1 MKRLLL
7 LLLILATHPAL
18 AEPKWHAEL
27 IGFTDNGLKQV
38 GMSWTTYAAPPAPLP
53 PIEGSGWMSL
63 WPFSRSSVV
72 YEASMSFLESQ
83 GDCKVFS
90 SVEQTGPT
98 LDFDGDWLEGWTPVG
113 THLRASAISL
123 GSPRL
128 QINLDLTSSFSGGQ
142 GRFRTSYESRTA
154 DYMGIE
160 CLDATRQ
167 PIAREGFPHTRVYL
181 RVDLDEDDE

>member
-7 LLLILATHPAL
+7 LIILATHPVL

-53 PIEGSGWMSL
+53 SFEGSGWMSL
-63 WPFSRSSVV
+63 WPFSRSSSV
-72 YEASMSFLESQ
+72 YEASMSFMESQ
-83 GDCKVFS
+83 GDCQVFS

-98 LDFDGDWLEGWTPVG
+98 LDFDGHWLEGWTPVG
-113 THLRASAISL
+113 PHLRASVISL

-128 QINLDLTSSFSGGQ
+128 QVKLDLTSSFSGAQ
-142 GRFRTSYESRTA
+142 GRFRTSCESRRG

-167 PIAREGFPHTRVYL
+167 PMAREGFPHTRV
-181 RVDLDEDDE
+181 DLDEDDE